1 MLTQQVEDRCCHC
14 LSKSI
19 GGCADIGSF
28 IFKGK
33 VLQQQGSIEKQ
44 GNIVTQR
51 SSFLQPSYIRLRD
64 TFGIKTDMTK
74 ANSFRNRD
82 TESHDKYHL
91 AFWPQ
96 ASKWVSSHVIGNTAL
111 SIPTPPLWQARDAAE
126 AKGLGQLKMEVV
138 YI

>member
-1 MLTQQVEDRCCHC
+1 MLRGSHEHLNS
-14 LSKSI
+14 LSILKVSNEKSHI
-19 GGCADIGSF
+19 GI
-28 IFKGK
+28 
-33 VLQQQGSIEKQ
+33 LR
-44 GNIVTQR
+44 T
-51 SSFLQPSYIRLRD
+51 QPSYIRLRD